1 MKKILRI
8 TLETNDPVD
17 SKIWDY
23 LKGISDVEQLR
34 TFIRESMLLNMS
46 LPPLYHIVYLSQ
58 LASSRVDPPTLD
70 IISKPTGISFDS
82 VETPSVQENPILG
95 LSRDSFKL

>member
-23 LKGISDVEQLR
+23 LKGISDVDQLR

-46 LPPLYHIVYLSQ
+46 LPPLYHVVYLSQ
-58 LASSRVDPPTLD
+58 LAASRIEPPT
-70 IISKPTGISFDS
+70 INSPKPTGIPFEPVDS
-82 VETPSVQENPILG
+82 TPVPDNPILG